1 MRVPVYSAAE
11 KAACKHHMMK
21 KILKSIAAIL
31 STAWYAALTFFC
43 ITVFGTA
50 LFRFADKFLNN
61 NIGLCMLLGAILI
74 GATMFVGDYVK
85 KKANRKR

>member
-1 MRVPVYSAAE
+1 
-11 KAACKHHMMK
+11 MMK

-43 ITVFGTA
+43 VTVFCTA
-50 LFRFADKFLNN
+50 LFQFSDRFLSN
-61 NIGLCMLLGAILI
+61 NIFACMFLGAILI

-85 KKANRKR
+85 KKANRKE